1 MPPNQ
6 CPLRRK
12 QLIPIATT
20 FTNRDE
26 AQAYLR
32 DVLKTEPDLSEN
44 VDLDALTD
52 DFHQI
57 AGGSWDFQHI
67 AQELSED
74 TEKIHNNAYL
84 AVVKPCRPLI
94 RGRFFIPVSGSMR
107 SGVLEQNDDN
117 TVW

>member
-32 DVLKTEPDLSEN
+32 DVLKTEPELSEN

-67 AQELSED
+67 DQELFWD
-74 TEKIHNNAYL
+74 TVKKHNNA
-84 AVVKPCRPLI
+84 
-94 RGRFFIPVSGSMR
+94 
-107 SGVLEQNDDN
+107 
-117 TVW
+117 

>member
-1 MPPNQ
+1 M
-6 CPLRRK
+6 
-12 QLIPIATT
+12 IPIATT

-67 AQELSED
+67 DQELFWD
-74 TEKIHNNAYL
+74 TVKKHNNA
-84 AVVKPCRPLI
+84 
-94 RGRFFIPVSGSMR
+94 
-107 SGVLEQNDDN
+107 
-117 TVW
+117 